1 MNFLYGTHMQY
12 RSSIWFLYVF
22 LMVGIQYIHIYILFY
37 MVTMQSFEKN
47 QLQHLYRFFIRYPY
61 CNIENRSSSYMT
73 TILIQKIYM
82 DDINIFFQIFIQYP
96 YVYIENPCGPY
107 MYSIF
112 LATWVYIYIYTFIC
126 ICVYMRVCKQIY
138 IYICVTSE
146 IFLLPPPLGESW
158 LRP

>member
-1 MNFLYGTHMQY
+1 MNFLYGTYMQY

-61 CNIENRSSSYMT
+61 CNIENPYSSYQT
-73 TILIQKIYM
+73 TILTQKIYM
-82 DDINIFFQIFIQYP
+82 DDINIFFKSLYSIHMFIQKIQMVPKCTP
-96 YVYIENPCGPY
+96 YSQLLGYINIYLFVY
-107 MYSIF
+107 
-112 LATWVYIYIYTFIC
+112 AYIC
-126 ICVYMRVCKQIY
+126 VCKQ

-146 IFLLPPPLGESW
+146 KFFVAPPPPWENPGYAPEC
-158 LRP
+158 